1 MDRTAGLGVEVVG
14 PPPGVVGAPAP
25 SGGMATMIER
35 AVVLLLL
42 GGLLLGVALVLL
54 PFLTAV
60 LFAAVLAVATW
71 PLRSALVRFGIPRGL
86 VALLMALLGLALVG
100 LPVLAMAPRLASRIA
115 EGARVVEATL
125 AALPA
130 TPPEWVGRMPV
141 VGERLSLAWR
151 DAAGAEGGLL
161 RAMGSYAGW
170 LREGVLAVARG
181 LADSML
187 QFLLA
192 LVVAGTFW
200 ARGDSLASVLRDVV
214 LRLGGEPAAGALQAA
229 GGALRGVAY
238 GVVGTAFFQAVAMG
252 IGAALAGV
260 PGATAL
266 GFLVLVL
273 AISQIGQVL
282 IPAVWGGAAWWL
294 FRHDAAAW
302 GTFML
307 AWGLL
312 LVSASDNLIRPWL
325 ISRGVTMPL
334 SLVILGVFGGFISF
348 GFLGLFIGPALLA
361 VAFTLVQTWRA
372 GASPVAG

>member
-1 MDRTAGLGVEVVG
+1 MDRIAESGIELTGAPPVAGA
-14 PPPGVVGAPAP
+14 APAP
-25 SGGMATMIER
+25 GGGMATLIER

-71 PLRSALVRFGIPRGL
+71 PLRSALVRLGLPKGL
-86 VALLMALLGLALVG
+86 VVLLLVLAGLALVG
-100 LPVLAMAPRLASRIA
+100 LPVLALAPRLASRIA
-115 EGARVVEATL
+115 EGARVLEATL

-130 TPPEWVGRMPV
+130 TPPDWVAGMPV
-141 VGERLSLAWR
+141 VGGRLSVAWR

-161 RAMGSYAGW
+161 HAIGPYAEW
-170 LREGVLAVARG
+170 LREGVVAVARG

-200 ARGDSLASVLRDVV
+200 ASGDRFAAVLLDVV
-214 LRLGGEPAAGALQAA
+214 RRLGGEAAAGALRAA

-238 GVVGTAFFQAVAMG
+238 GVVGTAFFQALAMG
-252 IGAALAGV
+252 IGAALGGV

-266 GFLVLVL
+266 GFVVLVL
-273 AISQIGQVL
+273 AISQIGAVL

-294 FRHDAAAW
+294 FRQGADAW
-302 GTFML
+302 GVFML
-307 AWGLL
+307 VWGLV
-312 LVSASDNLIRPWL
+312 LVSASDNLLRPWL
-325 ISRGVTMPL
+325 ISRCLEMPL
-334 SLVILGVFGGFISF
+334 TLVILGVFGGFISF

-361 VAFTLVQTWRA
+361 VAFTLVQAWRA
-372 GASPVAG
+372 GASPAAG

>member
-1 MDRTAGLGVEVVG
+1 MDLAADPGAELTGH
-14 PPPGVVGAPAP
+14 PPG
-25 SGGMATMIER
+25 GGMATMIER

-42 GGLLLGVALVLL
+42 GGLLLGVVLVLL

-71 PLRSALVRFGIPRGL
+71 PLRSALVRLGLPKGL
-86 VALLMALLGLALVG
+86 VVLLLVLAGLALVG
-100 LPVLAMAPRLASRIA
+100 LPVLALAPRLASRIA
-115 EGARVVEATL
+115 EGARVLEATL

-130 TPPEWVGRMPV
+130 TPPGWVAGMPV
-141 VGERLSLAWR
+141 VGERLSAAWLN
-151 DAAGAEGGLL
+151 AAGAEGGLL
-161 RAMGSYAGW
+161 RAIGPYAEW
-170 LREGVLAVARG
+170 LREGVVAVARG

-200 ARGDSLASVLRDVV
+200 ASGDRFAAVLLDVV
-214 LRLGGEPAAGALQAA
+214 RRLGGEPAAGALRAA

-238 GVVGTAFFQAVAMG
+238 GVVGTAFFQALAMG
-252 IGAALAGV
+252 VGAALAGV

-266 GFLVLVL
+266 GFVVLVL
-273 AISQIGQVL
+273 AISQIGAVL

-294 FRHDAAAW
+294 FRQDADAW

-307 AWGLL
+307 VWGLV
-312 LVSASDNLIRPWL
+312 LVSASDNLLRPWL
-325 ISRGVTMPL
+325 ISRGLEMPL
-334 SLVILGVFGGFISF
+334 TLVILGVFGGFISF

-361 VAFTLVQTWRA
+361 VAFTLVQAWRA
-372 GASPVAG
+372 GASPAAG